1 LPPHHSPKQKN
12 ARRGGRAKDQI
23 TMQEMAQQEP
33 QRNSPTQK
41 TDADGGIIAE
51 WPLNTR
57 ESARVSIEK
66 YNGVWLINLRKWF
79 EAESGEMRPGKQ
91 GIALGMRHLP
101 QLAEAVTT
109 ALSIARQRGLVEAKA
124 AREIG
129 K

>member
-1 LPPHHSPKQKN
+1 
-12 ARRGGRAKDQI
+12 
-23 TMQEMAQQEP
+23 MQEMAHQEP
-33 QRNSPTQK
+33 QRNSHQQK
-41 TDADGGIIAE
+41 FDSDAGIIAE
-51 WPLNTR
+51 WPLNKR

-79 EAESGEMRPGKQ
+79 EAENGEMRPGKQ

-101 QLAEAVTT
+101 QLAAAVND

-124 AREIG
+124 DRESG